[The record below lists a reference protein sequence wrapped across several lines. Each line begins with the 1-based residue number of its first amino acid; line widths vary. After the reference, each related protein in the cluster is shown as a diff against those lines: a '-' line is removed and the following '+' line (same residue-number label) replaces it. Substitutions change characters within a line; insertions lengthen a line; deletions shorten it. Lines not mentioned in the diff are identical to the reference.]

1 MNWYYST
8 PRFFCNYCCQNS
20 AGNKSFKKSDFPHAR
35 VLYFRVC
42 TIFML
47 SAVWPGRAGWQ
58 IQVTAQPSSL
68 LEKLKN
74 KSQNCHTNSGKKS
87 PDTLVMWWSIGY
99 HRLPSLGNVVQC
111 RAHIIS
117 IIVLKQNMM
126 KKSSTSALWSRNKHG
141 CKGWELLFQKNVIGH
156 RF

>member
-1 MNWYYST
+1 MRPECCLLAPKCCLFAPMLFHSCKYCLGRTVWQQFISMEIVQNCTKIDCSTSNKYSH
-8 PRFFCNYCCQNS
+8 
-20 AGNKSFKKSDFPHAR
+20 KK
-35 VLYFRVC
+35 L
-42 TIFML
+42 TLM
-47 SAVWPGRAGWQ
+47 W
-58 IQVTAQPSSL
+58 SL
-68 LEKLKN
+68 LEKSKN

-87 PDTLVMWWSIGY
+87 PDTLVMWWSIGE
-99 HRLPSLGNVVQC
+99 HRLPSLGDVVQC